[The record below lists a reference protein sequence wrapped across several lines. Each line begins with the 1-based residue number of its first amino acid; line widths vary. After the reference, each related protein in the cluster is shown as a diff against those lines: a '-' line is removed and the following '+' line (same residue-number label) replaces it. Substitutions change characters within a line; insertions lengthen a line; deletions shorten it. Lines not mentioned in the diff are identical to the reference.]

1 MRFLPGSGLGRVAV
15 LLTMI
20 SAAFIALTYLFF
32 ERMDALLT
40 GGAYLGAPVMASA
53 IAALFLGLAAVVR
66 DEDRS
71 VTVLVSVLFGALVLL
86 VIAGNII
93 FQ

>member
-20 SAAFIALTYLFF
+20 SAAFIALTYLIF
-32 ERMDALLT
+32 ERMDAFLT
-40 GGAYLGAPVMASA
+40 GGEFLGAPVMATA
-53 IAALFLGLAAVVR
+53 IAALFLGLAAVLR

>member
-1 MRFLPGSGLGRVAV
+1 MRFLPESGLGRIAT
-15 LLTMI
+15 LLTVI
-20 SAAFIALTYLFF
+20 SAAFIALTYLIF

-40 GGAYLGAPVMASA
+40 DSAYLGAPIMVIA
-53 IAALFLGLAAVVR
+53 IVALFIGLAAVVR

-86 VIAGNII
+86 VIAGNLI
-93 FQ
+93 FH

>member
-1 MRFLPGSGLGRVAV
+1 MRFLPGSGLGRIAV

-20 SAAFIALTYLFF
+20 SAAFIALTYLIF

-40 GGAYLGAPVMASA
+40 NGAYLGAPVMASA

-86 VIAGNII
+86 VIASNII

>member
-20 SAAFIALTYLFF
+20 SFAFITLTYLIF

-40 GGAYLGAPVMASA
+40 NGTYLGAPVMASA

-66 DEDRS
+66 HEDRS

-93 FQ
+93 FK